1 MTTTPKR
8 LFTGRVGATVTSMVA
23 LAADATVTQQITAAS
38 VENTD
43 ASDHTLTLWAP
54 TGGSPGATNVVL
66 TTLTIPGKTNANG
79 GFRSLEPYL
88 RGKVIAAG
96 YSIQG
101 QADVDGVLTVIID
114 GLETA

>member
-1 MTTTPKR
+1 
-8 LFTGRVGATVTSMVA
+8 
-23 LAADATVTQQITAAS
+23 
-38 VENTD
+38 
-43 ASDHTLTLWAP
+43 
-54 TGGSPGATNVVL
+54 VL